1 MRATREEDHAMKNS
15 NLKRSPEA
23 FIRDAQ
29 ERAYKYERD
38 FHGCSQA
45 VLATFQELLDME
57 DALLLKAA
65 GPLCAGLGSGKSC
78 GALAGG
84 VLVLGMVYG
93 RARLEEGPQG
103 LRKGFALAQ
112 ALVKRFEKE
121 FGSTTCYEISGVDW
135 TDREAVKRSM
145 STNQAGEKCFQLV
158 GKTAAMVAELLVE
171 QAKDK

>member
-1 MRATREEDHAMKNS
+1 MKDS
-15 NLKRSPEA
+15 QVKRSPEE
-23 FIRDAQ
+23 FKKEAQ

-38 FHGCSQA
+38 SHGCSQA
-45 VLATFQELLDME
+45 VLGTFQELLDME
-57 DALLLKAA
+57 DALLFKAA
-65 GPLCAGLGSGKSC
+65 GPLCAGLGSGKTC

-84 VLVLGMVYG
+84 VLVLGMVHG
-93 RARLEEGPQG
+93 RPSLEQGPQG

-145 STNQAGEKCFQLV
+145 SNQAGEKCFQLV
-158 GKTAAMVAELLVE
+158 GKTAAMVAELLAE
-171 QAKDK
+171 EAKDR